1 MKVSVH
7 TWGHLSKGKEK
18 AALRA
23 AEPLV
28 VGFSCEVEAQSR
40 DFAVALDE
48 ELAHAP
54 GDEVFV
60 NLYLNGLVL
69 TCALDGEACF
79 DVHVHGIVLV
89 YWLVVGCGKIACQ
102 GQVVF
107 DIVSF
112 NVGRAVMG
120 RICVFRIETISCFL

>member
-18 AALRA
+18 AAFWA
-23 AEPLV
+23 AGPLV
-28 VGFSCEVEAQSR
+28 VGFSCEVEAQPR

-54 GDEVFV
+54 GAEVFV

-79 DVHVHGIVLV
+79 DVYVHGIVVV
-89 YWLVVGCGKIACQ
+89 YWLVVGCGKIA
-102 GQVVF
+102 GA
-107 DIVSF
+107 VSDLLTD
-112 NVGRAVMG
+112 NSSSA
-120 RICVFRIETISCFL
+120 C